1 MDCQSCYMYCMPFIE
16 QPGWCL
22 ISQDR
27 FWRDSPRSRGFPGVR
42 FCQQKVGNM
51 LKGSIHFLRLCGPW
65 QKGSVCTSPQIDGK
79 GPSFK
84 EGGRNKASKKCPYS
98 SPKKEEQWRYPR
110 PWARW
115 RRTTLALAGFSFSCT
130 GWTSQDLKLDM
141 AWRAKMPL
149 QCSNKS
155 FQSLFTIITIAQN
168 SIQVGGNGSEWEV
181 LRDLMPSSATKL
193 VVPTAEEAP
202 VALFGNQVC
211 RSWSEIHIFNFLWSF
226 FLCHRF
232 NMYDSYTSNVAELKS
247 SAGGILIDIQI
258 DTQWTIMRNSIL
270 MMIFYYCDYAPLV
283 RPVFAYTTE
292 SFQQWFTHW
301 WRRRFLRAFLLPG

>member
-1 MDCQSCYMYCMPFIE
+1 
-16 QPGWCL
+16 
-22 ISQDR
+22 
-27 FWRDSPRSRGFPGVR
+27 
-42 FCQQKVGNM
+42 
-51 LKGSIHFLRLCGPW
+51 
-65 QKGSVCTSPQIDGK
+65 
-79 GPSFK
+79 
-84 EGGRNKASKKCPYS
+84 
-98 SPKKEEQWRYPR
+98 
-110 PWARW
+110 
-115 RRTTLALAGFSFSCT
+115 
-130 GWTSQDLKLDM
+130 M

-155 FQSLFTIITIAQN
+155 FQSLFTIITISQN

-181 LRDLMPSSATKL
+181 LRDLVPSSAKL

-211 RSWSEIHIFNFLWSF
+211 RSWSEIHIFNFLWCF

-247 SAGGILIDIQI
+247 SAGIILIDIQI

-301 WRRRFLRAFLLPG
+301 WRRRFIRALLLPG